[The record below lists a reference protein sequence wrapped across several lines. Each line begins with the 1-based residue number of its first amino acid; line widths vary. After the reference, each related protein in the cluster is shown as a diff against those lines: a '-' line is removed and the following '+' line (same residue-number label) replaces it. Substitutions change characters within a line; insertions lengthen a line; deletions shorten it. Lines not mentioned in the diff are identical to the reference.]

1 MHTLTHAKGAWFERS
16 TPAQAAQYVAH
27 MATRAADHRTVVAA
41 VLLLVVAAA
50 QPAAAAAGAGTG
62 GADGGRRI
70 SRGAAPTTGRARAPL
85 PPAVRVRC
93 TGLHVVRPGE
103 TCASVARA
111 AGLTAGQFMM
121 LNPNLTCAAMFHG
134 QWVCVRGSAI
144 G

>member
-1 MHTLTHAKGAWFERS
+1 IS
-16 TPAQAAQYVAH
+16 TQPISNL
-27 MATRAADHRTVVAA
+27 TVVAA
-41 VLLLVVAAA
+41 VLLVVAAA
-50 QPAAAAAGAGTG
+50 QPAAAAAG
-62 GADGGRRI
+62 
-70 SRGAAPTTGRARAPL
+70 TTGRARAPL

>member
-27 MATRAADHRTVVAA
+27 MATRAADHRAVVAA

-70 SRGAAPTTGRARAPL
+70 SHGAAPTTGRARAPL